1 MPDVQ
6 QISAI
11 ELDELL
17 KSPTEVLLL
26 DVRQQDERDYAAI
39 NTPQAAA
46 DLFIPL
52 GELQARVAE
61 VEEAKHA
68 NAFLVVYCH
77 HGVRS
82 QAAAN
87 WLAGRGLENVV
98 NLEGGIDAWS
108 IQVDQTVKRY

>member
-1 MPDVQ
+1 MPDVP
-6 QISAI
+6 QITAP
-11 ELDELL
+11 ELNELF

-39 NTPQAAA
+39 SSPQAAA

-52 GELQARVAE
+52 GELQARVDE
-61 VEEAKHA
+61 VEGVKPQG
-68 NAFLVVYCH
+68 AFLVVYCH

-87 WLAGRGLENVV
+87 WLAGRGMTNVV
-98 NLEGGIDAWS
+98 NLAGGIDAWS
-108 IQVDQTVKRY
+108 MLVDQSVKRY